1 MEKETIDGEVVDDD
15 RIQSWADEAERGYPL
30 DRLRKRGRPAMG
42 EGPSTVIQVRV
53 EGDLL
58 EALTRR
64 AEREHVNRSEAV
76 RAAIRS
82 WTLAE

>member
-1 MEKETIDGEVVDDD
+1 MAKETIAGNPIDDAL
-15 RIQSWADEAERGYPL
+15 IEEWADEAERGYPIN
-30 DRLRKRGRPAMG
+30 RLRKRGRPAVG

-53 EGDLL
+53 DGDLL
-58 EALTRR
+58 KALTRR
-64 AEREHVNRSEAV
+64 ADREHVNRSEAV